1 MSSKPDGRAAVD
13 TWEEL
18 NTHTVNAALRW
29 NKRIV
34 ERREVAADTS
44 GRQAQIAFRV
54 QALEQAIDTAAMIQ
68 IETSEGSVTLDLG
81 MQFHLDRQVE
91 CDASVL
97 AEYGRHV
104 AAPMLT
110 SYLRGALTS
119 ECQTMGWQNMILPPT
134 VEDSL
139 RRMSDEQILG
149 RSEV

>member
-1 MSSKPDGRAAVD
+1 MASEPDGRAAVD

-18 NTHTVNAALRW
+18 NTHTVKAALRW

-34 ERREVAADTS
+34 ERREEYVDAGDQ
-44 GRQAQIAFRV
+44 QAQIAFRV
-54 QALEQAIDTAAMIQ
+54 QALEQAIDSAAMIQ
-68 IETSEGSVTLDLG
+68 IETAEGSVTLDLG
-81 MQFHLDRQVE
+81 MQFHLDRQVK
-91 CDASVL
+91 CDDSVL

-104 AAPMLT
+104 AAPMLI

-139 RRMSDEQILG
+139 RRMSDERILG
-149 RSEV
+149 QSEA